1 MHCAKNNMAHN
12 MAKATFRR
20 VKLHLDRVFFLF
32 VREARNH
39 INVGRQFQRRI
50 VVTVHKKQTMAQ
62 PPVHE
67 INLKMPLGSRVRF
80 DKYPITSE
88 SRLVVACGPT
98 DETAKGT
105 YLTADKNYVVARM
118 NPGTF
123 IGIGVGQFGAKKI
136 DIVCKAKK

>member
-1 MHCAKNNMAHN
+1 
-12 MAKATFRR
+12 
-20 VKLHLDRVFFLF
+20 
-32 VREARNH
+32 
-39 INVGRQFQRRI
+39 
-50 VVTVHKKQTMAQ
+50 MAQ